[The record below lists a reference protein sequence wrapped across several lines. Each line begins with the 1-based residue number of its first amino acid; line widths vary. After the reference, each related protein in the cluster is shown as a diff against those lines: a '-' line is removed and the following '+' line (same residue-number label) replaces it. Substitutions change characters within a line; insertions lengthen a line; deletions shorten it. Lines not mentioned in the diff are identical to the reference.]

1 MNEFHKQEQHSTVS
15 KQSSLEMPSVN
26 SSSRNPLVNKQSLAN
41 GQREHDN
48 DVYKNARITQAVQQW
63 HSQTSNMY
71 VLPSAVNSIPT
82 NGHASHYLS
91 NSTDKTN
98 NKEEIQSNQTESD
111 KSTMTVKKRTT
122 PIPASY
128 MRRRANIKS
137 EATPANLLQ
146 PNNKTKPAGASTKKP
161 VKPSSI
167 FIAPKKTSQQPHT
180 YSNHPFDELQQSQ
193 RKNTLERQK
202 ASIDDQQNVSPVGSS
217 MSSSPVRFF
226 AHSSTS
232 SLDDE
237 NSSDESDHE
246 SLLIRKKMS
255 HIKDHRLNS
264 SCPSYLVLPPTIC
277 ITDPHG
283 QSHTVDID
291 DNYPNSNDSHDQT
304 SDSDPYSPVFAHPM
318 EIPSSPMDGSMSSS
332 SILDKHHLQSI
343 GEEEEDE
350 DNVGVNVFSKE
361 LNRIEALT
369 RSRQPKVDAKNQE
382 IEQPD
387 KEPLSR
393 RWSDGIVD
401 QDKQKEAG
409 AQSTL
414 MKMPSVASVIK
425 PTTINPP
432 VKLSKTKYILMK
444 LHLTSA
450 NKDDESNMPSAA
462 IVTNPPKKRTVHR
475 SSYKKRY
482 QTQ

>member
-1 MNEFHKQEQHSTVS
+1 
-15 KQSSLEMPSVN
+15 MPSVN
-26 SSSRNPLVNKQSLAN
+26 SSSRNPLIKQQSLADN
-41 GQREHDN
+41 HREHEN
-48 DVYKNARITQAVQQW
+48 DVYKNARISQAVQQW

-71 VLPSAVNSIPT
+71 VLPPPADSIPT
-82 NGHASHYLS
+82 NGHANPNLS
-91 NSTDKTN
+91 NSTDKTS
-98 NKEEIQSNQTESD
+98 NKDEIQSNQTESD

-122 PIPASY
+122 PVPASY
-128 MRRRANIKS
+128 ARRRANIKN
-137 EATPANLLQ
+137 EAAAANLLQ

-161 VKPSSI
+161 VKPSPI

-180 YSNHPFDELQQSQ
+180 YSTPLFDELQQLQ

-202 ASIDDQQNVSPVGSS
+202 ASIDDQQNISPVASS
-217 MSSSPVRFF
+217 MSSSSPVRFF
-226 AHSSTS
+226 AHSSAS

-237 NSSDESDHE
+237 YSSDESDHE

-255 HIKDHRLNS
+255 HIKDHQLNL
-264 SCPSYLVLPPTIC
+264 SCPSYFALPPTIC

-283 QSHTVDID
+283 QSYTID
-291 DNYPNSNDSHDQT
+291 TDDHYAGLNDVHEQT
-304 SDSDPYSPVFAHPM
+304 NDSDPYSPVFAHPM
-318 EIPSSPMDGSMSSS
+318 EISPSPTDNSMPSSA
-332 SILDKHHLQSI
+332 ILDKHPLHSI

-350 DNVGVNVFSKE
+350 DNADVNTFSKE

-369 RSRQPKVDAKNQE
+369 RSRQPKVDVTSQE

-401 QDKQKEAG
+401 QDKEKGAG

-414 MKMPSVASVIK
+414 IKMPSVASVTK
-425 PTTINPP
+425 PTTTSPP

-450 NKDDESNMPSAA
+450 NKDDESNMSSAA

-475 SSYKKRY
+475 SSDKKRY